1 MYAIIINMVRL
12 INRKN
17 IKIVSWGIY
26 KLLKIQEMMTYLKN
40 VNYPELSQCIY
51 VTWHSNQFIVH
62 GFKDRGK
69 TSILIS
75 NSLDGDIVSYVAQK
89 WGFKTKRGSSARK
102 GAVAATKQLHDEL
115 KNGENIVITVDGPRG
130 PYHEVKKGAII
141 LSMET
146 GVPIVP
152 VNWYSEDK
160 TFREMNSW
168 DRMKFPVGPCKI
180 MNLYGKPIYPQNK
193 TEEEL
198 ICEVKNALLELEQI
212 SPQKYKEAMESGLWE
227 KK

>member
-1 MYAIIINMVRL
+1 MVRL

-17 IKIVSWGIY
+17 IKFISWGIY

-40 VNYPELSQCIY
+40 IDYPELDQYIY

-62 GFKDRGK
+62 GFKDKNK

-75 NSLDGDIVSYVAQK
+75 NSLDGDIVSYVAQN
-89 WGFKTKRGSSARK
+89 WGFKTKRGSTGRK
-102 GAVAATKQLHDEL
+102 GAIAATKQLYEEL
-115 KNGENIVITVDGPRG
+115 KNGENVVITVDGPRG
-130 PYHEVKKGAII
+130 PYHEVKKGAIS
-141 LSMET
+141 LSMDT

-152 VNWYSEDK
+152 VDWYSEDK
-160 TFREMNSW
+160 TFKEMNSW
-168 DRMKFPVGPCKI
+168 DKMRFPLGPCRI
-180 MNLYGKPIYPQNK
+180 VNVYGKPIYPQGK

-198 ICEVKNALLELEQI
+198 LKEVKNSLDELEKI
-212 SPQKYKEAMESGLWE
+212 SPQKFKEAIESGLWE

>member
-1 MYAIIINMVRL
+1 MVRL

-17 IKIVSWGIY
+17 IKFISWGIY

-40 VNYPELSQCIY
+40 IDYPELDQYIY

-62 GFKDRGK
+62 GFKDKNK

-75 NSLDGDIVSYVAQK
+75 NSLDGDIVSYVAQN
-89 WGFKTKRGSSARK
+89 WGFKTKRGSTGRK
-102 GAVAATKQLHDEL
+102 GAIAATKQLYEEL
-115 KNGENIVITVDGPRG
+115 KNGGNVVITVDGPRG
-130 PYHEVKKGAII
+130 PYHEVKKGAIS
-141 LSMET
+141 LSIDT

-152 VNWYSEDK
+152 VDWYSADK
-160 TFREMNSW
+160 TFKEMNSW
-168 DRMKFPVGPCKI
+168 DKMRFPLGPCRI
-180 MNLYGKPIYPQNK
+180 VNVYGKPIYPQGK

-198 ICEVKNALLELEQI
+198 IKEVKNSLDELEKI
-212 SPQKYKEAMESGLWE
+212 SPQKFKEAIESGLWE